1 MKTVWKMKVV
11 EGISGTISNTVMF
24 TLLGSQKGKKVV
36 EYIVN
41 EIMAERFQHLDK
53 ETYLGTGNTGVP
65 NKMNPGSEDDITIK
79 MTKIKNREF

>member
-1 MKTVWKMKVV
+1 M
-11 EGISGTISNTVMF
+11 
-24 TLLGSQKGKKVV
+24 V

-65 NKMNPGSEDDITIK
+65 NKMNPGSKDDITIK